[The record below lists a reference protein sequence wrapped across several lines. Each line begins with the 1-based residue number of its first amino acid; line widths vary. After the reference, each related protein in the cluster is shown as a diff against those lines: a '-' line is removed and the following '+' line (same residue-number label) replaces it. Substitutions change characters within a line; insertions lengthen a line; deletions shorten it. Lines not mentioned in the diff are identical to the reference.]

1 MLAVLL
7 NILLNYLLIPQYAQN
22 GAAAASVVSEV
33 ALNVYMLLVMSKVVR
48 FRFDRRAVVQS
59 VVSTGLMAL
68 CVCLV
73 GKLPV
78 GMLWQFL
85 LMVGV
90 GIGIY
95 VLANICMGNEIL
107 TGFLRKFLNRRK
119 HQTQSEKMQQ

>member
-1 MLAVLL
+1 
-7 NILLNYLLIPQYAQN
+7 
-22 GAAAASVVSEV
+22 
-33 ALNVYMLLVMSKVVR
+33 MSKVVR

-119 HQTQSEKMQQ
+119 HQTQSENMQQR